1 MSERSN
7 AWGELCWNKAMLVW
21 MQAAPTPSERVALEQ
36 QWKLTE
42 ATDGQQAKAVALGLA
57 NLVGVIVLG
66 NFLSDPQVLYSLANS
81 SLSFMIGLF
90 PLLQV
95 RLLTNSFYMLMPHGR
110 ESIALQVLASQQG

>member
-1 MSERSN
+1 
-7 AWGELCWNKAMLVW
+7 

-95 RLLTNSFYMLMPHGR
+95 RLLTNSFHMLMPYD
-110 ESIALQVLASQQG
+110 ISQPRCDTVVPSF